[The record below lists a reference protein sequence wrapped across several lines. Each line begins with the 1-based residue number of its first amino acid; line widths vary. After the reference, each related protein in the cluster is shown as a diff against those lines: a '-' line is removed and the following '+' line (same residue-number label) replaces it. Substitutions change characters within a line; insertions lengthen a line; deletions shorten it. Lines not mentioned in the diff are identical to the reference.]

1 MGFAEDL
8 DAGCYEALPRAEGAV
23 LPAAPA
29 WNFATV
35 VSRQAADHG
44 MLGPSEPPLEGDNV
58 ALDPHRHSIGTL
70 HRPTAVSGDEF

>member
-29 WNFATV
+29 WNFATKG
-35 VSRQAADHG
+35 A
-44 MLGPSEPPLEGDNV
+44 
-58 ALDPHRHSIGTL
+58 
-70 HRPTAVSGDEF
+70 GDEDDYGDKDKV